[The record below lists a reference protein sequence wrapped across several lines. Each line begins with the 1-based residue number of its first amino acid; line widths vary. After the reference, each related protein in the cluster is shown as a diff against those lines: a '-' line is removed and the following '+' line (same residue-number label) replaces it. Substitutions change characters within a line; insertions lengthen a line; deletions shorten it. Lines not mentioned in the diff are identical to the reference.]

1 MHDRQQCHKNIPQYS
16 KVVCVLN
23 SYGFRLYMYCE
34 NNTDGDKHDFC
45 DPELFFLIHR
55 KVLVVLESVC
65 CILATQSQKNICL
78 YHFGHL
84 R

>member
-16 KVVCVLN
+16 KVVCVLK

-45 DPELFFLIHR
+45 DP
-55 KVLVVLESVC
+55 SC
-65 CILATQSQKNICL
+65 SS
-78 YHFGHL
+78 
-84 R
+84 